1 MVKIIAFESAGTKI
15 TQFRTNLKGKA
26 KKVIPFKD
34 HRGDRQKLEK
44 KAEKHKD

>member
-1 MVKIIAFESAGTKI
+1 MTRLIVFESAGTKI
-15 TQFRTNLKGKA
+15 TEFKTNLKGKA